1 MQPKLEI
8 RNVSKR
14 FPGVKKKPD
23 VLALDTVDLHIAT
36 NEFITVLGPSGCGKS
51 TLLRIIAGLEEQS
64 TGSVYLDG
72 EEIDGPSA
80 DRGMVFQAYSL
91 FPWLNV
97 AENIEFG
104 LKNKRIGARERKEI
118 AAQYIDLVG
127 LRGFENYYAKQLSGG
142 MQQRVAIARALA
154 NDPEVLLLDEPFGA
168 LDNQTRTLMQ
178 EQLLEIWEKTNKTIV
193 FITHDVEESIYLAS
207 RVLVMTSRPGKIK
220 ADIPIE
226 LEHPRSYQIKVDPRF
241 LQYKERLT
249 ELIREES
256 LKAIQE

>member
-8 RNVSKR
+8 RGVTKTFR
-14 FPGVKKKPD
+14 GVKKKPD
-23 VLALDTVDLHIAT
+23 VLALDTVNLQIAK

-64 TGSVYLDG
+64 TGTVLLDG
-72 EEIDGPSA
+72 EEVDGPSA

-97 AENIEFG
+97 EENIQFG
-104 LKNKRIGARERKEI
+104 LKNKKIGARERKEI
-118 AAQYIDLVG
+118 AAQYIELVG
-127 LRGFENYYAKQLSGG
+127 LKGFEKHYAKQLSGG

-178 EQLLEIWEKTNKTIV
+178 ELLLEIWEKTNKTIV
-193 FITHDVEESIYLAS
+193 FITHDVEESIYLAN
-207 RVLVMTSRPGKIK
+207 RVLVMTSRPGRIK

-241 LQYKERLT
+241 LRYKEHLT

-256 LKAIQE
+256 LKAIKQ

>member
-8 RNVSKR
+8 RGVTKT
-14 FPGVKKKPD
+14 FGGVKKKPD
-23 VLALDTVDLHIAT
+23 VLALDTVNLQIAK

-64 TGSVYLDG
+64 TGSVLLDG
-72 EEIDGPSA
+72 AEVDGPSA

-97 AENIEFG
+97 EENIQFG
-104 LKNKRIGARERKEI
+104 LKNKKIGARERKEI
-118 AAQYIDLVG
+118 AAQYIELVG
-127 LRGFENYYAKQLSGG
+127 LKGFEKHYAKQLSGG

-178 EQLLEIWEKTNKTIV
+178 ELLLEIWEKTNKTIV
-193 FITHDVEESIYLAS
+193 FITHDVEESIYLAN
-207 RVLVMTSRPGKIK
+207 RVLVMTSRPGRIK

-241 LQYKERLT
+241 MRYKEHLT

-256 LKAIQE
+256 LKAIKQ